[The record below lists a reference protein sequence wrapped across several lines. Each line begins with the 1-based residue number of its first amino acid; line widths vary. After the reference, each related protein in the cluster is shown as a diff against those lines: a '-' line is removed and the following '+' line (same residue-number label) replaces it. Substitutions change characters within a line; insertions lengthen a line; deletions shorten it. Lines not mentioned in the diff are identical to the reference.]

1 MNNGS
6 DFNASWDADSS
17 DFLILYGDFRN
28 QHWASTVQ
36 LAYLTVI
43 FLTGIPANCL
53 VSFIQIKCKDK
64 STTDYYIASLAIF
77 DLLSS
82 SVYIPLRLSSYSRAI
97 WTAIASNFVC
107 GIRLYLVYMLSL
119 ASIVLLTSI
128 SADRYFKTCRPFS
141 RSYTNKSAKT
151 ICLSLSAAS
160 ILICT
165 PILMTFRKA
174 ENLRCVLST
183 DYYRVIKIW
192 RYSIT
197 GLSIFSSVTTSYFYS
212 RIYLTLKMRR
222 RARVSQNYKSRST
235 STQHSSENEDV
246 KNCFTCIYARRSG
259 KVKPV
264 YNYCET
270 CGQHLEESR
279 TCVSTNTNVFLRRD
293 TFTGDS
299 LNVWRRTTLMKNTV
313 HLGHVI
319 ALSSKPDWM
328 VQENDQEELHLKET
342 SERSRKTSTNDGTGK
357 VVHTCGDM
365 LGNNLHSGG
374 IVQIPEQS
382 DGEMKKKFQ
391 PDVTRINIQ
400 ADDNVGKHSQQRRLE
415 RKTKT
420 TEINLCDLR
429 LSRTTR
435 TMLIISVTYILL
447 CVTSWINAFF
457 KKMFS
462 GSALSVF
469 ASSFYL
475 FHSIINPL
483 LYMSMSTKFHGEIRK
498 FVRWK

>member
-1 MNNGS
+1 MSNDS
-6 DFNASWDADSS
+6 DFNVSWDADSS
-17 DFLILYGDFRN
+17 DFLIPYGDFRN

-43 FLTGIPANCL
+43 FVIGIPTNCL

-64 STTDYYIASLAIF
+64 STTDYYIASLAMF
-77 DLLSS
+77 DLLSA
-82 SVYIPLRLSSYSRAI
+82 SVYIPLRLSSYSRTI

-119 ASIVLLTSI
+119 ASVVLLTTI

-141 RSYTNKSAKT
+141 RSYTNKSAKI

-174 ENLRCVLST
+174 ENLRCVLSS
-183 DYYRVIKIW
+183 DYYRFIKIW

-197 GLSIFSSVTTSYFYS
+197 GLSIFSSVATSYFYS

-222 RARVSQNYKSRST
+222 RARISQNLNKST
-235 STQHSSENEDV
+235 SIQQSSENEDV
-246 KNCFTCIYARRSG
+246 KICFKCIYARRSG
-259 KVKPV
+259 KVKPIKK
-264 YNYCET
+264 YCET
-270 CGQHLEESR
+270 SDQHLEENR
-279 TCVSTNTNVFLRRD
+279 TCVSTNTNVFLRSD
-293 TFTGDS
+293 TSIGEH
-299 LNVWRRTTLMKNTV
+299 LKAWRTTTLLKNTV
-313 HLGHVI
+313 HPEQVV

-328 VQENDQEELHLKET
+328 VQENVREELQLKET
-342 SERSRKTSTNDGTGK
+342 SERPRKSSAAGCTEK
-357 VVHTCGDM
+357 LVHTSGDT
-365 LGNNLHSGG
+365 LGSDLHSAG
-374 IVQIPEQS
+374 IVQTTEQS
-382 DGEMKKKFQ
+382 EGEPKKNCQ
-391 PDVTRINIQ
+391 PDATGISIQ
-400 ADDNVGKHSQQRRLE
+400 TNDEVGKHSQQRRLE
-415 RKTKT
+415 RKTKPP
-420 TEINLCDLR
+420 EVNLCDLR

-435 TMLIISVTYILL
+435 TMLVISVTYILL

-457 KKMFS
+457 KKTFS

-475 FHSIINPL
+475 FHNIVNPL
-483 LYMSMSTKFHGEIRK
+483 LYMSMSTKFHEEIRK